1 MSTPPTNQKSS
12 QKESKIILSREDRTQ
27 KKAENVRSKG
37 SNPQVRL
44 TRAMLLRKNRAL
56 GIKPGKTKDIPSV
69 KPFKS
74 KNHDRIYL
82 DAKVGDIFPMDVY
95 ILPQFGRKDH
105 REDAPHFTNPNLKK
119 GF

>member
-1 MSTPPTNQKSS
+1 MSTPNTSTNQKSS

-56 GIKPGKTKDIPSV
+56 GIKPGK
-69 KPFKS
+69 KP
-74 KNHDRIYL
+74 NQIR
-82 DAKVGDIFPMDVY
+82 
-95 ILPQFGRKDH
+95 
-105 REDAPHFTNPNLKK
+105 
-119 GF
+119 